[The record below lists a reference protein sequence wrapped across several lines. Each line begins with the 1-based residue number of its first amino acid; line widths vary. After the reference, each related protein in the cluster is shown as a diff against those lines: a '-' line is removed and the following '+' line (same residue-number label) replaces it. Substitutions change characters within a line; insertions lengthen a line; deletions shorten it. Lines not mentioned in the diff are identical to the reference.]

1 VTRGPDLI
9 NTEKTKQLR
18 RSVYSYKIG
27 FKGELTR
34 LKPDMRSPSHTLV
47 QPVDR
52 IVCCAERKDK
62 FKVDC
67 E

>member
-1 VTRGPDLI
+1 MTREPDLI
-9 NTEKTKQLR
+9 NIEKTKQLR

-27 FKGELTR
+27 FRGELTR
-34 LKPDMRSPSHTLV
+34 LKPDMRSPLHTLV

-52 IVCCAERKDK
+52 TVCCAKRKDK